1 MWKREAFVGI
11 LLLSCT
17 LTAADPRP
25 AESARRLT
33 VDYDL
38 EFATPGSEAIKVQLK
53 VSGPISKPLHTTLT
67 GIGNYHVEIE
77 TTEIPGGETQFK
89 TTQYKTKW
97 HVTERDDRGC
107 ITGIVARPQVLSLR
121 NQPASIVISDG
132 HGEDRK
138 FTAAV
143 YESK

>member
-1 MWKREAFVGI
+1 MWKRAAFVGI
-11 LLLSCT
+11 LLLCCT
-17 LTAADPRP
+17 LSAADPRP
-25 AESARRLT
+25 TASARRLT

-77 TTEIPGGETQFK
+77 TTEIPGGETQ
-89 TTQYKTKW
+89 YKTKW

-107 ITGIVARPQVLSLR
+107 ITDIVARPQVLSLG
-121 NQPASIVISDG
+121 NQPASIVISNG

-143 YESK
+143 YDSK